1 MVRPSCPASS
11 NRSTRPAACTRLPE
25 PRAVRG
31 VTDPAHRRD
40 RRRTVPTRRRPLWI
54 GVHYSTHRPLRV
66 NAAAEADVA
75 QPGGRAKR
83 HRPRPKPDAGS
94 ELSRSTWPVTSCASS
109 AAGGRRSSWPE
120 VGYQRTG
127 TSGPPVWSMA
137 DSNFRLPMRPDLRN
151 EGQEPGSR
159 CPRGP
164 LKTGP
169 PTCLGRSIPRTDPF
183 GARGYV
189 SAWSPDDR
197 PGNQRHST
205 IAIEIIEKIGAP
217 DTIRTCDLCLRRATL
232 YPAELRVLAVAI
244 P

>member
-54 GVHYSTHRPLRV
+54 GVQYSTHRPLRV

-94 ELSRSTWPVTSCASS
+94 ELSRSTWPVTSYASS

-120 VGYQRTG
+120 WD
-127 TSGPPVWSMA
+127 TSVSARPA
-137 DSNFRLPMRPDLRN
+137 RLS
-151 EGQEPGSR
+151 GQWPIRIFDSR
-159 CPRGP
+159 CDQISETKDRSRGAVGPMPPAALEDRPAHLPRT
-164 LKTGP
+164 LHP
-169 PTCLGRSIPRTDPF
+169 PDRSIRGTRIRERLV
-183 GARGYV
+183 AR
-189 SAWSPDDR
+189 
-197 PGNQRHST
+197 
-205 IAIEIIEKIGAP
+205 
-217 DTIRTCDLCLRRATL
+217 
-232 YPAELRVLAVAI
+232 
-244 P
+244 